1 MHCSY
6 VGFQRGEGLMVLKAG
21 RFDGWKNPF
30 KCFVSGLMF
39 LTVMFLHWPKTNF
52 LSSACGRKTIQLFFV
67 TAVMTESSQK
77 NGDKAKRL

>member
-1 MHCSY
+1 
-6 VGFQRGEGLMVLKAG
+6 MVLRAG

-39 LTVMFLHWPKTNF
+39 LTVMFSHWPRTNL
-52 LSSACGRKTIQLFFV
+52 LSSACGRQTIKLFYV

-77 NGDKAKRL
+77 MVDKAKRL